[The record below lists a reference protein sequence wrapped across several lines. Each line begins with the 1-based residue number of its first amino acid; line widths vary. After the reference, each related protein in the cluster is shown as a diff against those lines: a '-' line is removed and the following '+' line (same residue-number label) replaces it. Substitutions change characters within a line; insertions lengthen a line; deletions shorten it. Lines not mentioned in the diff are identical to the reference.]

1 MRTPFAGLLCCLTL
15 SLACSA
21 KVFAQVPVP
30 LLNALSKSTQPA
42 TTAPSTATTSV
53 DPTAQP
59 TEKRLEAIAT
69 QQADIEKRYDAAR
82 ANLVKNQN
90 ALKEIRDPTTAAY
103 TAMAD
108 RISALQA
115 QVDSYSEIID
125 GLKDLRRLIGKQD
138 IAQKELDRWTPP
150 TGNPPWPLS
159 VADAVHLSLSQLQ
172 FQIEHLD
179 QRLAIV
185 DTEIVDE
192 RKRRAQLEVDLRQLS
207 GRTEP
212 VTNVLGAATGKSVE
226 SVRRQLELINLELI
240 SNSINREI
248 VLTQRA
254 ATQAELSH
262 RKKTVAYYDG
272 RFEFSD
278 AEFTK
283 LMADIDA
290 RTVNL
295 RKQEQQASVRINR
308 TLDDASNAKARLDK
322 LEQTPNTPP
331 EAIASARR
339 AWRTADAQASA
350 ARIEREKFGAMI
362 ELESLNAQL
371 WKLRKDI
378 YSNDAGSQELTPLKL
393 KQQALARRLDTGLH
407 YLTQM
412 IGERSQMSNDL
423 NDQLQSTKDP
433 AEAAFLMSL
442 IKPINEQLD
451 NARTVYAT
459 IDRARSLLEIVG
471 EELKAHEAHRD
482 IKQTLQVVWKDASSI
497 LVNSWNY
504 ELFAVDDTI
513 IVEGR
518 ELKTK
523 RSITIGKSVGAL
535 LILVI
540 GFMLITNLT
549 RRTMAYAVTKGTLS
563 ASKSVI
569 IGRWFS
575 LITGITLI
583 VTAFNLVEIPLSA
596 FAFFGGALAIG
607 VGFGTQNLL
616 KNLISGVML
625 LIEKPVRIGDL
636 VEIDGI
642 TGTVTMIGIRFS
654 TIHGAQGT
662 DTLIPNSVLVEQ
674 KLVNWTYSTPD
685 VRKDVRVSVA
695 YDSDVDKVSELLLNV
710 TQAHKSVIRTPAPLI
725 TLEDFGNDG
734 LVFNVQFWLQIQAGV
749 SILRIMSDIRL
760 SILKA
765 FNEAGIEI
773 PFPQRV
779 LRFQGDQPA
788 QVQITEY
795 DSPSG

>member
-1 MRTPFAGLLCCLTL
+1 MMRVPFAGLISCLAL
-15 SLACSA
+15 SVACSGA
-21 KVFAQVPVP
+21 AFAQAAAP
-30 LLNALSKSTQPA
+30 LLNALSKPA
-42 TTAPSTATTSV
+42 QTATPAAAPPV
-53 DPTAQP
+53 DPITQAP
-59 TEKRLEAIAT
+59 EKRLEALTT
-69 QQADIEKRYDAAR
+69 QQTDIDKRYNATR
-82 ANLVKNQN
+82 ADLVKNQN
-90 ALKEIRDPTTAAY
+90 ALKDIGDPATAAY
-103 TAMAD
+103 IALAD
-108 RISALQA
+108 RIGALQA
-115 QVDSYSEIID
+115 QVDSYSEILD

-150 TGNPPWPLS
+150 PGNPPWPLP
-159 VADAVHLSLSQLQ
+159 VADTLQLSMTQLQ

-185 DTEIVDE
+185 DGEISE
-192 RKRRAQLEVDLRQLS
+192 ARKRRSQLEVELRQLS
-207 GRTEP
+207 GRTDP
-212 VTNVLGAATGKSVE
+212 VANVLGAAGKSAE
-226 SVRRQLELINLELI
+226 TVRRQLEQVNLDLTSLSI
-240 SNSINREI
+240 SREI

-254 ATQAELSH
+254 ATQAELAQ
-262 RKKTVAYYDG
+262 RKRTWVYYDG
-272 RFEFSD
+272 RFEFTEAD
-278 AEFTK
+278 FTK
-283 LMADIDA
+283 LLAEIDT

-308 TLDDASNAKARLDK
+308 TLDDASTAKTRLDR
-322 LEQTPNTPP
+322 LEQTANTPP
-331 EAIASARR
+331 EAIATARR

-350 ARIEREKFGAMI
+350 ARIEREKFSAMI
-362 ELESLNAQL
+362 ELETLTTQL
-371 WKLRKDI
+371 WKLRKDL
-378 YSNDAGSQELTPLKL
+378 YSSDEVANEIGPLKL
-393 KQQALARRLDTGLH
+393 KQQELARRLDAGLH

-412 IGERSQMSNDL
+412 IAERAQASNEL
-423 NDQLQSTKDP
+423 NDQLQSAKDP
-433 AEAAFLMSL
+433 ADAAFLMTL

-451 NARTVYAT
+451 NARAVYAM
-459 IDRARSLLEIVG
+459 IDRVRSLLDIAG
-471 EELKAHEAHRD
+471 DELKAHESHRD
-482 IKQTLQVVWKDASSI
+482 LKQRLQVAWKDTSSI
-497 LVNSWNY
+497 LMSGWNY

-513 IVEGR
+513 VVEGR

-540 GFMLITNLT
+540 GFLLISNLT
-549 RRTMAYAVTKGTLS
+549 RRTMAYAVTKGSLS

-685 VRKDVRVSVA
+685 IRKDIKVSVA
-695 YDSDVDKVSELLLNV
+695 YDSDVDKVRDLLMNV
-710 TQAHKSVIRTPAPLI
+710 TQSHKSVMRTPAPLI

-734 LVFNVQFWLQIQAGV
+734 LLFNVQFWLQIQAGV
-749 SILRIMSDIRL
+749 NILRIMSDIRL

-765 FNEAGIEI
+765 FNDDGIEI

-779 LRFQGDQPA
+779 LRFPGDKPA
-788 QVQITEY
+788 QVQIADF

>member
-1 MRTPFAGLLCCLTL
+1 MRNPFTGLLCCLTL
-15 SLACSA
+15 SAACSTT
-21 KVFAQVPVP
+21 VFAQVPVP
-30 LLNALSKSTQPA
+30 LINALSKSTQPA
-42 TTAPSTATTSV
+42 TTATSTATTSV
-53 DPTAQP
+53 DPTTQP
-59 TEKRLEAIAT
+59 AEKRLEALAT

-82 ANLVKNQN
+82 ANLVKSQN
-90 ALKEIRDPTTAAY
+90 ALKDIRDPGTAAY

-138 IAQKELDRWTPP
+138 IAQRELERWTPP
-150 TGNPPWPLS
+150 TGSPPWPIS
-159 VADAVHLSLSQLQ
+159 VADAVHLSKTQLQ

-179 QRLAIV
+179 QRLAII
-185 DTEIVDE
+185 DKEIAEE
-192 RKRRAQLEVDLRQLS
+192 RKTRAQLEVDLRQLG

-212 VTNVLGAATGKSVE
+212 VTNLLGTTGKSAE
-226 SVRRQLELINLELI
+226 SVRRQLDQLNLALTAQ
-240 SNSINREI
+240 SINREI

-254 ATQAELSH
+254 ATRAELSH
-262 RKKTVAYYDG
+262 RKKTEAYYDG

-278 AEFTK
+278 AEFAK
-283 LMADIDA
+283 LMADIEA
-290 RTVNL
+290 RTAKL
-295 RKQEQQASVRINR
+295 RKQEQQASARINR
-308 TLDDASNAKARLDK
+308 TLDDASNAKAQLDK

-362 ELESLNAQL
+362 ELEALTTQL

-378 YSNDAGSQELTPLKL
+378 YSNDASSEELAPLKL

-412 IGERSQMSNDL
+412 IGERSQMSTDL
-423 NDQLQSTKDP
+423 NDQLQATKDP
-433 AEAAFLMSL
+433 AESAFLMSL
-442 IKPINEQLD
+442 LKPINEQLD
-451 NARTVYAT
+451 NARAVYAT
-459 IDRARSLLEIVG
+459 IDRARSLLEIAG
-471 EELKAHEAHRD
+471 EELKAHEANRS
-482 IKQTLQVVWKDASSI
+482 IKQTLQVAWKDTSSI
-497 LVNSWNY
+497 LMSGWNY

-513 IVEGR
+513 TVEGR

-523 RSITIGKSVGAL
+523 RSITVGKSIGAL

-540 GFMLITNLT
+540 GFMVITNLT
-549 RRTMAYAVTKGTLS
+549 RRTMAYAVTKGSLS

-569 IGRWFS
+569 IGRWLS

-607 VGFGTQNLL
+607 IGFGTQNLL

-625 LIEKPVRIGDL
+625 LIEKPIRIGDL

-695 YDSDVDKVSELLLNV
+695 YDSDVDKVRDLLMNV
-710 TQAHKSVIRTPAPLI
+710 TQSHKSVIRTPAPLI

-749 SILRIMSDIRL
+749 SIMRIMSDIRL

-788 QVQITEY
+788 QVQITEF

>member
-1 MRTPFAGLLCCLTL
+1 MRNPFTGLLCCLTL
-15 SLACSA
+15 SAACSTT
-21 KVFAQVPVP
+21 VFAQVPVP
-30 LLNALSKSTQPA
+30 LINALSKSTQPA
-42 TTAPSTATTSV
+42 TTATSTATTSV
-53 DPTAQP
+53 DPTTQP
-59 TEKRLEAIAT
+59 AEKRLEALAT

-82 ANLVKNQN
+82 ANLVKSQN
-90 ALKEIRDPTTAAY
+90 ALKDIRDPGSAAY

-108 RISALQA
+108 RIGALQA

-125 GLKDLRRLIGKQD
+125 GLKDLRRMIGKQD
-138 IAQKELDRWTPP
+138 IAQRELERWTPP
-150 TGNPPWPLS
+150 PGNPPWPIS
-159 VADAVHLSLSQLQ
+159 VADAVQLSMTQLQ

-179 QRLAIV
+179 QRLAII
-185 DTEIVDE
+185 DKDIADE
-192 RKRRAQLEVDLRQLS
+192 RKTRAQLEVDLRQLS

-212 VTNVLGAATGKSVE
+212 VTNILGTTGKSAE
-226 SVRRQLELINLELI
+226 SVRRQLEQLNLMLTAQSI
-240 SNSINREI
+240 SREI

-283 LMADIDA
+283 LMADIEA
-290 RTVNL
+290 RTAKL

-322 LEQTPNTPP
+322 LEQTANTPP
-331 EAIASARR
+331 EVIASARR

-362 ELESLNAQL
+362 ELEALTTQL
-371 WKLRKDI
+371 WKLRKEI
-378 YSNDAGSQELTPLKL
+378 YSNDADSKEFAPLKL

-423 NDQLQSTKDP
+423 NDQLQATKDP
-433 AEAAFLMSL
+433 AESAFLMSL

-451 NARTVYAT
+451 NARAVYAT
-459 IDRARSLLEIVG
+459 IDRARSLLEIAG
-471 EELKAHEAHRD
+471 EELKAHEAHRS
-482 IKQTLQVVWKDASSI
+482 IKQTLQVAWKDTSSV
-497 LVNSWNY
+497 LMSGWNY

-513 IVEGR
+513 TVEGR

-523 RSITIGKSVGAL
+523 RSITVGKSIGAL

-540 GFMLITNLT
+540 GFMVITNLT
-549 RRTMAYAVTKGTLS
+549 RRTMAYAVTKGSLS

-607 VGFGTQNLL
+607 IGFGTQNLL

-625 LIEKPVRIGDL
+625 LIEKPIRIGDL

-695 YDSDVDKVSELLLNV
+695 YDSDVDKVRDLLLTV
-710 TQAHKSVIRTPAPLI
+710 TLSHKSVIRTPAPLI

-788 QVQITEY
+788 QVQITEF